1 MGMKLHDKEGNRYRF
16 KMKSDDAF
24 TYALKD
30 ALLSRRNFLKAAAAA
45 AAPAITGGF
54 GFFSHA
60 RSESGSS
67 DAHADLIVTNSK
79 VATMAQGKGFSQ
91 ALAIRGNKFFAVGD
105 NQEIMQMRG
114 PKTTVIHANNRTII
128 PGLNDSHTHVI
139 RGGLNYNMEL
149 RWDGVPS
156 LSLALEIRL

>member
-1 MGMKLHDKEGNRYRF
+1 MSSDTKPNLYAFKE
-16 KMKSDDAF
+16 
-24 TYALKD
+24 
-30 ALLSRRNFLKAAAAA
+30 ALLSCRNFLKVAA

-60 RSESGSS
+60 HVESGGS
-67 DAHADLIVTNSK
+67 AANADLIVTNAK
-79 VATMAQGKGFSQ
+79 VATMARGEKFSE
-91 ALAIRGNKFFAVGD
+91 AFTIRNNTFVAVGD
-105 NQEIMQMRG
+105 NKTIMQLRG
-114 PKTTVIHANNRTII
+114 PKTAVIDANGRTII